1 MRYCKWFSAGN
12 QGSLLYRR
20 NRRSAW
26 RSDRFVDPAE
36 SNNRSANRNVDDL
49 DQSSTDGGILDSVR
63 TIKNSKTVKTVLI
76 CNAIIDLAVITIFAG
91 IYREPVYGMHYWR
104 CLGWVGMAIVF
115 MSGSTTGGS
124 DIGAKLIQKYFHLS
138 RQGRR

>member
-12 QGSLLYRR
+12 RGSLLYRR

-49 DQSSTDGGILDSVR
+49 NQSSTDGGILDSAR
-63 TIKNSKTVKTVLI
+63 TIKNSK
-76 CNAIIDLAVITIFAG
+76 NSQDSFDLQCDHRSGSDTIFAG

-104 CLGWVGMAIVF
+104 CLGWDRDGNRFYEWI
-115 MSGSTTGGS
+115 
-124 DIGAKLIQKYFHLS
+124 YN
-138 RQGRR
+138 GRK

>member
-1 MRYCKWFSAGN
+1 MEKNMSGTIAGDVLCDIVSGFL

-49 DQSSTDGGILDSVR
+49 D
-63 TIKNSKTVKTVLI
+63 
-76 CNAIIDLAVITIFAG
+76 
-91 IYREPVYGMHYWR
+91 
-104 CLGWVGMAIVF
+104 
-115 MSGSTTGGS
+115 
-124 DIGAKLIQKYFHLS
+124 
-138 RQGRR
+138 